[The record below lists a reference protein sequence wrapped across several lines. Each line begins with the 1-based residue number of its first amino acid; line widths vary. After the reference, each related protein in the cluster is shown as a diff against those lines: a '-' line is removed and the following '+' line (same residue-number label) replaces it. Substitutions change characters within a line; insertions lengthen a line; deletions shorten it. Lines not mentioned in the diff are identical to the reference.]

1 MKRII
6 SCFVL
11 LVMLLLPIKVFALDA
26 SIGMPAMYWKNAEN
40 TIHVYNAGDN
50 YKLYYQVIVLSKEQ
64 SDKIEAYKEK
74 EKKLLEEKSALD
86 EKKESCQAIT
96 DTSSE
101 EFTTCSSEYT
111 EAANEYN
118 AKVAELKEELN
129 ALYPT
134 YDENAWID
142 ITSTGKFNGN
152 IVSIKEDTYIC
163 LWAKLVVDESNIV
176 YNKELYGYK
185 VDQDSS
191 QKEETTVE
199 KETTLEKET
208 TTISQTQK
216 EKNPN
221 TADSNVLNL
230 SLLAIGTFTILLICA
245 KKIKKV

>member
-1 MKRII
+1 MKKII

-26 SIGMPAMYWKNAEN
+26 SIGMPAMYWMNAEN

-64 SDKIEAYKEK
+64 SDKVEAYKEK

-101 EFTTCSSEYT
+101 EFTTCNTEYV
-111 EAANEYN
+111 EATTQYN
-118 AKVAELKEELN
+118 TKVEELKEEQN
-129 ALYPT
+129 ALYPV
-134 YDENAWID
+134 YDENAWVD

-152 IVSIKEDTYIC
+152 IASIKEDTYVC
-163 LWAKLVVDESNIV
+163 LWAKLVVDENNIV
-176 YNKELYGYK
+176 YNKSLYGYK

-191 QKEETTVE
+191 QKEETTV
-199 KETTLEKET
+199 EKET